1 MKLAARY
8 HCTTAKLCRHKDEA
22 EGIDQLQSFTVGLF
36 AKLTATMIAGLAAS
50 LAGTEMNIWVPVG
63 FVPKPVTCCR
73 APKAELAEASRLIAV
88 VKAFMLIQS

>member
-8 HCTTAKLCRHKDEA
+8 RCTIVKLCRRKGGA
-22 EGIDQLQSFTVGLF
+22 GGVDQLQIFLVGLF

-63 FVPKPVTCCR
+63 FVPNPVTCCR

-88 VKAFMLIQS
+88 VKAFMLFQS